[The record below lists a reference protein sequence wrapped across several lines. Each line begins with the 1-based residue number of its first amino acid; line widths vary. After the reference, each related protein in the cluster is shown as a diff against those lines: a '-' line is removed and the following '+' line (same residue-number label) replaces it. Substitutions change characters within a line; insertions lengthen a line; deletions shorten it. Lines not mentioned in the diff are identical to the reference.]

1 MEVGSPSHYFP
12 SGPLL
17 GGDHPRT
24 CKVSNNHGDRKSPK
38 DRVVG
43 PLPNG
48 LNGL

>member
-1 MEVGSPSHYFP
+1 MA
-12 SGPLL
+12 GPVVLEEW
-17 GGDHPRT
+17 
-24 CKVSNNHGDRKSPK
+24 KFNKSPK